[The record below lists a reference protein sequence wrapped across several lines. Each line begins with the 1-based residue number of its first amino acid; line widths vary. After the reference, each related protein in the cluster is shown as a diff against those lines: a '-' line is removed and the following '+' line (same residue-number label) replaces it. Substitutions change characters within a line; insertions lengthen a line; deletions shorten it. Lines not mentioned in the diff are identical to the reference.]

1 MRRVQLGDIQRE
13 DAAMMTCSRA
23 GSLHS
28 CGAASSVWLIIALL
42 SFWIVAAAPAVP
54 ALAQAPAPDI
64 PSEAV
69 GSSSSAETW
78 HDIRLGA
85 TGTVSIPDRQ
95 AAQLIQSEGDTW
107 RAVRNGPLSIYSAYA
122 VLGMVALLSLF
133 FVLRGR
139 IRIEHGRA
147 GVTIE
152 RFTTLE
158 RFGHWLMATSFV
170 LLALSGLN
178 MLFGRTLMIPLIG
191 KEAFA
196 VTAMWGKYLHNYLAF
211 AFMAGV
217 ALVFVLWVAQN
228 LPNRHDI
235 KWLLR
240 GGGLFTRGSHP
251 PARKFNAGQ
260 KIIFW
265 LVVIATISVS
275 LSGIALM
282 FPYETTFMAKTF
294 AALNLVGFDL
304 ATDISPLRE
313 QQLNQLWHAMVG
325 VAFIVII
332 MAHIYLGTI
341 GMEGAFDA
349 MGSGQVDLNWAREHH
364 GLWVEE
370 LEGKVSPHRTPASE
384 PTSRTQ
390 PAE

>member
-1 MRRVQLGDIQRE
+1 
-13 DAAMMTCSRA
+13 MTTYSRA
-23 GSLHS
+23 GAFHGS
-28 CGAASSVWLIIALL
+28 GAATPVWLIIALL
-42 SFWIVAAAPAVP
+42 AAWLVAAAPAVP

-69 GSSSSAETW
+69 GSSSNAEIW
-78 HDIRLGA
+78 RDIRLGA
-85 TGTVSIPDRQ
+85 RGTVSIPDRQ

-133 FVLRGR
+133 FMLRGR

-147 GVTIE
+147 GVTIQ
-152 RFTTLE
+152 RFNTLE
-158 RFGHWLMATSFV
+158 RFGHWLMATSFI

-178 MLFGRTLMIPLIG
+178 MLFGRTLLMPVIG
-191 KEAFA
+191 REAFS
-196 VTAMWGKYLHNYLAF
+196 VITLWGKYLHNYLAF

-217 ALVFVLWVAQN
+217 ALAFVLWVAQN

-251 PARKFNAGQ
+251 PAKKFNAGQ

-265 LVVIATISVS
+265 LVVLGTISVS
-275 LSGIALM
+275 LSGIALI
-282 FPYETTFMAKTF
+282 FPYETAFMAKTF
-294 AALNLVGFDL
+294 AVLNLVGFDL
-304 ATDISPLRE
+304 STDISPLRE

-370 LEGKVSPHRTPASE
+370 LEGKGGARPAPASE
-384 PTSRTQ
+384 SISRPQ

>member
-1 MRRVQLGDIQRE
+1 
-13 DAAMMTCSRA
+13 MTYSRA
-23 GSLHS
+23 GARHG
-28 CGAASSVWLIIALL
+28 GAVAPSAWLVIALL
-42 SFWIVAAAPAVP
+42 AAWLVAAAPAVP
-54 ALAQAPAPDI
+54 ALAQAPAPAPNI
-64 PSEAV
+64 PSEAI
-69 GSSSSAETW
+69 GSSSDAETW
-78 HDIRLGA
+78 RDIRLGA
-85 TGTVSIPDRQ
+85 HGTVSIPDRQ
-95 AAQLIQSEGDTW
+95 AAQLIQSEGATW
-107 RAVRNGPLSIYSAYA
+107 RALRNGPLSIYSAYA
-122 VLGMVALLSLF
+122 VLGMLALLSVF

-152 RFTTLE
+152 RFNTLE

-196 VTAMWGKYLHNYLAF
+196 VTALWGKYLHNYLAF

-228 LPNRHDI
+228 LPNRHDLI
-235 KWLLR
+235 WLLR

-251 PARKFNAGQ
+251 PAKKFNAGQ

-265 LVVIATISVS
+265 LVVLATISVS

-282 FPYETTFMAKTF
+282 FPYQTAFMAKTF

-304 ATDISPLRE
+304 STDISPLRE

-325 VAFIVII
+325 VGFIVII

-349 MGSGQVDLNWAREHH
+349 MGTGQVDLNWAREHH

-370 LEGKVSPHRTPASE
+370 LEGKEGLRPAPASE
-384 PTSRTQ
+384 PISGPQ

>member
-1 MRRVQLGDIQRE
+1 
-13 DAAMMTCSRA
+13 MMTYSRA
-23 GSLHS
+23 GSLHG
-28 CGAASSVWLIIALL
+28 CGAAASVWLIIALL
-42 SFWIVAAAPAVP
+42 AAWLVAAPAVP

-69 GSSSSAETW
+69 GSSSDAEIW
-78 HDIRLGA
+78 RDIRLGA
-85 TGTVSIPDRQ
+85 PGKVSIPDRQ
-95 AAQLIQSEGDTW
+95 AAQLIQSEGADW
-107 RAVRNGPLSIYSAYA
+107 RALRNGPLSIYSAYA
-122 VLGMVALLSLF
+122 VLGMLALLSLF

-152 RFTTLE
+152 RFNILE

-170 LLALSGLN
+170 ILGLSGLN
-178 MLFGRTLMIPLIG
+178 MLFGRTLLMPVIG
-191 KEAFA
+191 REAFSFI
-196 VTAMWGKYLHNYLAF
+196 TLWGKYLHNYLAF

-217 ALVFVLWVAQN
+217 ALVFVLWVAHN
-228 LPNRHDI
+228 LPSRHDLW
-235 KWLLR
+235 WLLR
-240 GGGLFTRGSHP
+240 GGGLFSKGVHP
-251 PARKFNAGQ
+251 PAKKFNAGQ

-265 LVVIATISVS
+265 LVVIGTISVS

-282 FPYETTFMAKTF
+282 FPYQTAFMAKTF

-304 ATDISPLRE
+304 PTDISPLRE

-332 MAHIYLGTI
+332 MAHIYIGTI

-349 MGSGQVDLNWAREHH
+349 MGSGQVDLNWAKEHH

-370 LEGKVSPHRTPASE
+370 LEGKGSLQPAPTSE
-384 PTSRTQ
+384 PISRPQ

>member
-1 MRRVQLGDIQRE
+1 
-13 DAAMMTCSRA
+13 MMTCSRA

-28 CGAASSVWLIIALL
+28 CGAASSVWLIITLL
-42 SFWIVAAAPAVP
+42 AVWIVAAAPAVP
-54 ALAQAPAPDI
+54 ALAQAPAPGI
-64 PSEAV
+64 PSEAI
-69 GSSSSAETW
+69 GSTSDAEMW
-78 HDIRLGA
+78 RDIRRGER
-85 TGTVSIPDRQ
+85 GTVSIPNPQ

-122 VLGMVALLSLF
+122 MLGMLALLSLF

-147 GVTIE
+147 GVTIQ
-152 RFTTLE
+152 RFNTLE
-158 RFGHWLMATSFV
+158 RVGHWLMATSFV

-178 MLFGRTLMIPLIG
+178 MLFGRTLMMPLIG
-191 KEAFA
+191 REAFSFI
-196 VTAMWGKYLHNYLAF
+196 TLWGKYLHNYLAF

-235 KWLLR
+235 KWMLR

-251 PARKFNAGQ
+251 PAKKFNAGQ

-265 LVVIATISVS
+265 LVVICTISVS

-282 FPYETTFMAKTF
+282 FPYETAFMAKTF
-294 AALNLVGFDL
+294 TALNLVGFDL

-349 MGSGQVDLNWAREHH
+349 VGSGQVDLNWAMEHH
-364 GLWVEE
+364 DLWVKE
-370 LEGKVSPHRTPASE
+370 LDDKGGLQPAQASE
-384 PTSRTQ
+384 PVSRPQ

>member
-1 MRRVQLGDIQRE
+1 
-13 DAAMMTCSRA
+13 MMTYSRA
-23 GSLHS
+23 GSLQGS
-28 CGAASSVWLIIALL
+28 GAATSVWLIVALL
-42 SFWIVAAAPAVP
+42 AAWLVAAAAVP
-54 ALAQAPAPDI
+54 ALGQAPAPGI

-69 GSSSSAETW
+69 GSSSDAETW
-78 HDIRLGA
+78 RDIRLGA
-85 TGTVSIPDRQ
+85 PGNVSIPDRQ
-95 AAQLIQSEGDTW
+95 AAQLIQSEGADW
-107 RAVRNGPLSIYSAYA
+107 RALRNGPLSVYSAYA
-122 VLGMVALLSLF
+122 VLGMLVLLSLF

-152 RFTTLE
+152 RFNTLE

-170 LLALSGLN
+170 ILGLSGLN
-178 MLFGRTLMIPLIG
+178 MLFGRTLLMPVIG
-191 KEAFA
+191 REAFSFI
-196 VTAMWGKYLHNYLAF
+196 TLWGKYLHNYLAF

-217 ALVFVLWVAQN
+217 ALVFVLWVTHN
-228 LPNRHDI
+228 LPSRHDI
-235 KWLLR
+235 GWLLR
-240 GGGLFTRGSHP
+240 GGGLFSKGVHP
-251 PARKFNAGQ
+251 PAKKFNAGQ

-282 FPYETTFMAKTF
+282 FPYQTAFMAKTF

-304 ATDISPLRE
+304 STDISPLRE

-332 MAHIYLGTI
+332 MAHIYIGTI

-349 MGSGQVDLNWAREHH
+349 MGSGQVDLNWARDHH
-364 GLWVEE
+364 GLWVDEI
-370 LEGKVSPHRTPASE
+370 EGKGSQQPAPPSE
-384 PTSRTQ
+384 PISRPQ